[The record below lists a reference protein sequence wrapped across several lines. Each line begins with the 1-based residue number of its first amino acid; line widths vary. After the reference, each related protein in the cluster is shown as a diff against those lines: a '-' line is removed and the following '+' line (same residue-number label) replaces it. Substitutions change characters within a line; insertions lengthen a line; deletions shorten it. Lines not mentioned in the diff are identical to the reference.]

1 MAIISLCGQLNDRFS
16 FLAELSPP
24 VVYDRNQVARRPE
37 YLTVV
42 LKCRARNVLVRASGP
57 PEKQNIWTDAEKSKP
72 NEQKQREKLELNE
85 RLPAEFA
92 KTFAVKTT
100 IV

>member
-1 MAIISLCGQLNDRFS
+1 MPCK
-16 FLAELSPP
+16 E
-24 VVYDRNQVARRPE
+24 
-37 YLTVV
+37 
-42 LKCRARNVLVRASGP
+42 RARSCASGP
-57 PEKQNIWTDAEKSKP
+57 TEKQNIWTGVEKFKP